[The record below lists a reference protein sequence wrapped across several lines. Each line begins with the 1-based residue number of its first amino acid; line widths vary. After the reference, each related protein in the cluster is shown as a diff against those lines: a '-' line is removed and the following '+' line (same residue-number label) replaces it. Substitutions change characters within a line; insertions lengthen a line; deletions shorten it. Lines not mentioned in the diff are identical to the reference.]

1 MSTKQYTSEEWTSW
15 AESISPTFAKWLEPG
30 EIAILRLL
38 LNLGS
43 QGNAQQQKIYSK
55 ALLDTDVMAVV
66 ARINAAAEANGGF
79 LISNTHSVTD
89 VQVLTHLW
97 KLSLLFPPTTP
108 HVKSTFPHYG
118 KWISEL
124 TAIPSVSSSLRAD
137 RLLTGG
143 RVREG
148 GQIDLRPVS
157 TIVSALADSSIALNA
172 KDKKDSHHRPP
183 PSDASSATAVSPKVI
198 AAGAPS
204 APPAS
209 ATVDVVTVP
218 QPKEANKLKP
228 SRAADERIAEG
239 ENFLKNHD
247 IPYTLVRHAAATTVE
262 DLLLALPYASHPGGR
277 CKNLFVKAK
286 KERPNMPNDS
296 KLWLVIAL
304 VDSKVDLKALA
315 TKLGYGNIQIRFAE
329 QDVLL
334 ENLGTAQGHVSPL
347 SLIHDEARI
356 VNVALDSGLFSS
368 EFATNP
374 LYFHPGDN
382 SASVGIAQEHLKKLI
397 EKTGHSFVTVD
408 FEKVVAQ

>member
-1 MSTKQYTSEEWTSW
+1 MSTTSQEWISW
-15 AESISPTFAKWLEPG
+15 AESTAPNFAKWLEPSD
-30 EIAILRLL
+30 IAILQLL
-38 LNLGS
+38 LNLGA
-43 QGNAQQQKIYSK
+43 QVNAQQQRTYSK
-55 ALLDTDVMAVV
+55 ALLDTDLVAVV
-66 ARINAAAEANGGF
+66 TRINSAVETNGGF
-79 LISNTHSVTD
+79 LTSNAHSDAD
-89 VQVLTHLW
+89 VKVLTNLW
-97 KLSLLFPPTTP
+97 KLSLLFPPSAP
-108 HVKSTFPHYG
+108 HVKESFPHYG

-148 GQIDLRPVS
+148 GQIDLRPLPTV
-157 TIVSALADSSIALNA
+157 VSALADSSIALNA
-172 KDKKDSHHRPP
+172 KEKKDTHHRSP
-183 PSDASSATAVSPKVI
+183 PSDASSATAVSPKAI
-198 AAGAPS
+198 AGLAPI
-204 APPAS
+204 AP
-209 ATVDVVTVP
+209 DNVVSVP

-228 SRAADERIAEG
+228 SRGADERIAEG
-239 ENFLKNHD
+239 EAFLKTHA

-262 DLLLALPYASHPGGR
+262 DLLLALPYATHPGGR

-315 TKLGYGNIQIRFAE
+315 TKLSYGNIQIRFAE

-347 SLIHDEARI
+347 SLIHDEAKL

-368 EFATNP
+368 EFASAP

-382 SASVGIAQEHLKKLI
+382 SASVGISQGDLKKLI
-397 EKTGHSFVTVD
+397 EKTGHSHVSVD
-408 FEKVVAQ
+408 FDKVTQ